1 VEYQAAGLISVVHDS
16 GGPKIDI
23 VTKIDDEPTG
33 ELPTPLNQETLL
45 TRPGFHA
52 TTASEFAKAFE
63 QALALEDKLAMR
75 LRARESAKR
84 FTEEEFAKR
93 WVVQMEKLVILR
105 QKKELALGA
114 K

>member
-1 VEYQAAGLISVVHDS
+1 MANLQVRPSLFNQAR
-16 GGPKIDI
+16 
-23 VTKIDDEPTG
+23 
-33 ELPTPLNQETLL
+33 LL
-45 TRPGFHA
+45 TASGFHA
-52 TTASEFAKAFE
+52 TTATEFAEAFE
-63 QALALEDKLAMR
+63 EALALEDKLAMR

-105 QKKELALGA
+105 QKKVAALAA